1 MALTEEKAAPSFFY
15 GWVIVGASTLV
26 MALGLGM
33 LQSFGVF
40 FKPVAQEF
48 QWTRDVTAVA
58 YSIYGIAEAVVTPA
72 SGFLTDR
79 YGPKAVLA
87 AGGVLAGL
95 GYFLTSQTQ
104 SLWQFYLFFGVL
116 IGLSNGV
123 SYTPLVV
130 TVNRWFVGRRG
141 LAQGIVVS
149 GVGIGTVIIPP
160 LAAYLIEGLQSWR
173 AAYILMAAVLGIG
186 ITGSAFLLRRSPQDG
201 GLQAYGHAA
210 IAQGSELSPELSL
223 RQALR
228 RRAFWII
235 FLVGAFSFGSLSVVL
250 VHLVNYATDPGVGL
264 SAEVAA
270 TFLSVIGLGSIAG
283 KVGMGAISD
292 YIGRKTTI
300 VISCGLGAAMMLF
313 LPSARS
319 LWALYLFSALFGFA
333 YGGWT
338 PVLPALVGELFG
350 MRSMGTIFGI
360 TSLGGSLGSALGAY
374 VAGAIFEVRA
384 SYTLAFV
391 LGAVV
396 LGLAAVSVLLVKGP
410 QAKRQPPAS

>member
-1 MALTEEKAAPSFFY
+1 MALTKEKTVPTIFY
-15 GWVIVGASTLV
+15 GWVIVAASTLV

-40 FKPVAQEF
+40 FKPVAGEF
-48 QWTRDVTAVA
+48 HWTRDVTAVA
-58 YSIYGIAEAVVTPA
+58 YSVYGIAEAVVTPA

-87 AGGVLAGL
+87 AGGVLAGV

-116 IGLSNGV
+116 IGLSSGV

-130 TVNRWFVGRRG
+130 TVNRWFVEKRG

-173 AAYILMAAVLGIG
+173 GAYMIMAAVLGIG
-186 ITGSAFLLRRSPQDG
+186 ITGLAFLLRRSPQDG

-210 IAQGSELSPELSL
+210 TAEGPEMSQDLSL
-223 RQALR
+223 RQAVR

-235 FLVGAFSFGSLSVVL
+235 FLVGALSFGSLSVVL
-250 VHLVNYATDPGVGL
+250 VHLVNYATDPGVRL
-264 SAEVAA
+264 SAEIAA
-270 TFLSVIGLGSIAG
+270 TLLSVIGLGSIAG
-283 KVGMGAISD
+283 KVGMGAMSD
-292 YIGRKTTI
+292 YIGRKATI
-300 VISCGLGAAMMLF
+300 IISCGLGAAMMFF
-313 LPSARS
+313 LPAAKS

-350 MRSMGTIFGI
+350 MRSMGAIFGI
-360 TSLGGSLGSALGAY
+360 TSLGGSLGAALGAY
-374 VAGAIFEVRA
+374 LAGAIFEA
-384 SYTLAFV
+384 TESYTLAFV

-396 LGLAAVSVLLVKGP
+396 LGLAAVSVLLINGA
-410 QAKRQPPAS
+410 QTSKRRRD